1 MVLVFKD
8 TQKRP
13 KFGRAIKFIQ
23 VLPYHHMGKP
33 EGTIFLASSINMIAK
48 LTLHNYQ

>member
-13 KFGRAIKFIQ
+13 KFGRAIKFVQ

-33 EGTIFLASSINMIAK
+33 ERTIFFGQLNKYDCKAHF
-48 LTLHNYQ
+48 T

>member
-13 KFGRAIKFIQ
+13 KFGWATKFVQ

-33 EGTIFLASSINMIAK
+33 EGTIFFWPA
-48 LTLHNYQ
+48 Q